1 MDVVILAGGYGT
13 RLAEHTKTIPK
24 PLVSVGDRPIIWHIM
39 QRYASF
45 GNTRFILAL
54 GYKGDTIKKYFLDQY
69 QVNADFSVNLK
80 TGKVERYQRSS
91 PDWDIKLVDTGQHTM
106 TGGRLLRLRDYLEP
120 NKPFLL
126 TYGDGLSDINFDELI
141 DFHKNH
147 GKLATVS
154 AVRPPARF
162 GELTIQDNVVTSF
175 DEKSQLGRG
184 WINGGFFVFEYEVLD
199 YIDAD
204 ETMLE
209 REPLTRLSNDGEL
222 FAYQHSGF
230 WQCMD
235 NVRDHSHLNALWDSG
250 DAPWRK

>member
-1 MDVVILAGGYGT
+1 MEVVILAGGYGT
-13 RLAEHTKTIPK
+13 RLAEHTKTMPK

-45 GNTRFILAL
+45 GHKDFVLAL

-69 QVNADFSVNLK
+69 QLSADLNVNLK
-80 TGKVERYQRSS
+80 NGKVESYQPSS

-106 TGGRLLRLRDYLEP
+106 TGGRLLRLREHLKP

-141 DFHKNH
+141 DFHEKH

-162 GELTIQDNVVTSF
+162 GELTIQDGAVTSF
-175 DEKSQLGRG
+175 AEKSQLGRG
-184 WINGGFFVFEYEVLD
+184 WINGGFFVFEYDVLD

-209 REPLTRLSNDGEL
+209 REPLTRLSEEGEL

-235 NVRDHSHLNALWDSG
+235 NIRDHSQLNVLWDRG
-250 DAPWRK
+250 DAPWGR